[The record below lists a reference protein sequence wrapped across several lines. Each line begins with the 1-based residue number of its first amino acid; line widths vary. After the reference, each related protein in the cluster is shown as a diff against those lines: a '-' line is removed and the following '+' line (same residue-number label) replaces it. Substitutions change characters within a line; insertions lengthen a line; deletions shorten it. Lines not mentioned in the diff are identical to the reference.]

1 MSKPTVPV
9 PPGAG
14 SGLAAE
20 PPVPR
25 QLDLFRTLLQTISL
39 VAAGVHLAFV
49 GLFAWAG
56 VPPLAWINVACALCH
71 LLAWVLARNGRMLL
85 GWAVVTAEILVH
97 AFGAVLL
104 IGWDA
109 GFHYYAALIIPVL
122 VVSPLRPPALRLGLA
137 GCFVAAYAVL
147 AAWARHH
154 APSHALDPALL
165 DGLFYANV
173 FGFAG
178 LLLFLAAFHAQLIRR
193 AESKLRK
200 MATTDP
206 LTQLPNRR
214 SLTLAVQREE
224 QRIKRSKAP
233 LSFVLC
239 DVDHF
244 KRVNDQHGH
253 DMGDTVLKLVG
264 QVLAEAMRN
273 ADFVARWGGEEFL
286 AMLPDTPG
294 SEAALVAERLRQRIE
309 NLHVG
314 TGGEPLRLSMTFGVA
329 TLREGET
336 AEHAINR
343 ADAALYRGKHAGR
356 NRVVAAQD

>member
-1 MSKPTVPV
+1 MSTTIAPMP
-9 PPGAG
+9 AG
-14 SGLAAE
+14 RRGLGDE
-20 PPVPR
+20 PAIPR
-25 QLDLFRTLLQTISL
+25 QQDLFRTLLQTISL

-49 GLFAWAG
+49 ALFGWAG
-56 VPPLAWINVACALCH
+56 VTSLAWINVACTLCH
-71 LLAWVLARNGRMLL
+71 LLSYVLVRNDRMLL
-85 GWAVVTAEILVH
+85 GWAVLTAEIVAH
-97 AFGAVLL
+97 ALGAVVI

-109 GFHYYAALIIPVL
+109 GFHYYVALIIPVL
-122 VVSPLRPPALRLGLA
+122 VVSPMRPPALRLGLA
-137 GCFVAAYAVL
+137 GVVVVAYAAL
-147 AAWARHH
+147 AAWARHRVPMH
-154 APSHALDPALL
+154 VLDPMVL

-173 FGFAG
+173 FGFVS
-178 LLLFLAAFHAQLIRR
+178 LLLFLAAFHARLIRR

-214 SLTLAVQREE
+214 SLTQAVQREE
-224 QRIKRSKAP
+224 ERIKRNKAP

-253 DMGDTVLKLVG
+253 EMGDTVLKLVG

-286 AMLPDTPG
+286 AMLPETGAD
-294 SEAALVAERLRQRIE
+294 EAAGVAERLRQRVE
-309 NLHVG
+309 NLHMG

-343 ADAALYRGKHAGR
+343 ADAALYQGKHAGR
-356 NRVVAAQD
+356 NRVVVARD